1 MANEN
6 GNDNG
11 GKEARNWE
19 RQLSRHNVFL
29 DQWRTELAPVDA
41 QIALATESATSLA
54 LTGLRSGYL
63 LNGGALIA
71 LPAFIGIFK
80 KLESGDTDLFVF
92 AAIPFALGLIT
103 CTVANFLG
111 YKCVSTAT
119 LAHQE
124 YRNWS
129 ALQVREQYFPSED
142 TISTAKTIKLS
153 QVKSDDLFRKARKG
167 VIAAQIFFISRHRAV
182 PSLTQAPKPWNS

>member
-1 MANEN
+1 MVDEN

-19 RQLSRHNVFL
+19 RQLSWRNAFL

-71 LPAFIGIFK
+71 LPAFIEIFK

-92 AAIPFALGLIT
+92 AAIAFVLGLIT

-124 YRNWS
+124 NRNW
-129 ALQVREQYFPSED
+129 
-142 TISTAKTIKLS
+142 
-153 QVKSDDLFRKARKG
+153 
-167 VIAAQIFFISRHRAV
+167 RAF
-182 PSLTQAPKPWNS
+182 